1 MSIRYTLGRS
11 EFRTFEEGLEKEW
24 LLTNGIG
31 GFAGQTVIGA
41 NNRIF
46 SGYLIA
52 SLHPPVDRMLVLA
65 KTQEAVCI
73 GDKEYDLAAQSY
85 IGMNREGQKYLNR
98 FELDVVPTYTY
109 EVEGIRIK
117 KSVALEYGKN
127 KAVICYEIW
136 GGRKESSVNITP
148 CFNYRPF
155 GEVVEKSHL
164 KFKTELLEEAKGGSL
179 ILTPEDYPG
188 FRIEFMSSEGKYFD
202 RSLKPVSMATP
213 NYLVEENEVYKMD
226 VRTGF
231 LGVDH
236 HYTPYEI
243 HVSVNQGE
251 YKTFYLTCNVNA
263 KGPIAAGNGNN
274 PGIDIANGEPETS
287 KETENTNFKD
297 GFTILREYK
306 RRIYQLMDQIP
317 YKDMLAKRLA
327 WAADAFIVERESTGL
342 KTIMAGY
349 PWFTDWGRDTMIA
362 LQGLTLCT
370 GRLGDARDILESFSR
385 YVKDGMIPNVFPGSA
400 EEEPM
405 YNTIDASLWYFYSV
419 YKFLQYAD
427 TENDYQFVKDKIYPS
442 LKEIMV
448 AYEKGTHYGIGMD
461 EDYLIQGGSNLDQLT
476 WMDVRVGDWVVTPRH
491 GKAVEINA
499 LWYNALRIMHWLS
512 EYYGEDG
519 SYYLDLATKV
529 KESFQNKF
537 WNGEKGCLYDVIS
550 KESKETKESNETKGA
565 GDGEQNEVYDDRIRP
580 NQIFAVSLPFT
591 MLDRE
596 KEKNIVEVIREQLYT
611 PYGLRSLSYED
622 KDYKPYYIGKLI
634 NRDGAYH
641 MGTTWAYLSGAFITA
656 FCKVNDYSHDAVMQA
671 KEMCEY
677 FGDHMEDGCLNGIAE
692 IFDGEFA
699 CTSRGC
705 YSQAWS
711 VGEILRAYTE
721 DVLQHL

>member
-1 MSIRYTLGRS
+1 MSIKYTLGRS
-11 EFRTFEEGLEKEW
+11 EFRTLEEGLEKEW

-31 GFAGQTVIGA
+31 GFASQSIIGA

-73 GDKEYDLAAQSY
+73 GDKEYDLTAQSY
-85 IGMNREGQKYLNR
+85 IGGNREGQKYLNR

-109 EVEGIRIK
+109 EVQGIQIK
-117 KSVALEYGKN
+117 KSIAMEYGKN
-127 KAVICYEIW
+127 KVVICYEIR
-136 GGRKESSVNITP
+136 GGRKEASVNITP

-155 GEVVEKSHL
+155 GEVTEKSQL
-164 KFKTELLEEAKGGSL
+164 KFKKKLFKDIQGGSL
-179 ILTPEDYPG
+179 ILIPENHPDVQ
-188 FRIEFMSSEGKYFD
+188 IEFSSSEGNYYD

-213 NYLVEENEVYKMD
+213 NYLIEENELYPMD

-231 LGVDH
+231 LGVDQ

-243 HVSVNQGE
+243 QVQVNPGE
-251 YKTFYLTCNVNA
+251 YKTFYITCKVT
-263 KGPIAAGNGNN
+263 KVSIALDNENG
-274 PGIDIANGEPETS
+274 DSKNG
-287 KETENTNFKD
+287 FM
-297 GFTILREYK
+297 ILREYK
-306 RRIYQLMDQIP
+306 RRMYQLMDQVP
-317 YKDMLAKRLA
+317 FKDTLAKRLA
-327 WAADAFIVERESTGL
+327 WAADAFIVKRESTGL

-385 YVKDGMIPNVFPGSA
+385 YIKDGMIPNVFPGNA

-427 TENDYQFVKDKIYPS
+427 TENDSQFIKDKIYPG
-442 LKEIMV
+442 LKEIIK

-461 EDYLIQGGSNLDQLT
+461 EDFLIQGGSNLDQLT

-499 LWYNALRIMHWLS
+499 LWYNALMVMEQLAQDY
-512 EYYGEDG
+512 EEDG
-519 SYYLDLATKV
+519 SYYLSLAMKV
-529 KESFQNKF
+529 KESFQKKF
-537 WNGEKGCLYDVIS
+537 WNEEKGCLYDVIS
-550 KESKETKESNETKGA
+550 KDSKEASDLK
-565 GDGEQNEVYDDRIRP
+565 QNEVYDDRIRP

-596 KEKNIVEVIREQLYT
+596 KEINIVEVVREQLYT

-692 IFDGEFA
+692 IFDGDFA